1 MNILATR
8 TTAVFAA
15 MAAVIILAFAMVMTV
30 SAQAAPERP
39 TDLTATATDHDT
51 VSLSWSHPDPA
62 TVDHY
67 QVLSRRA
74 DSGTGIAQVGTSTT
88 TSFEHD
94 GLEPES
100 TYIYRVRPVNS
111 AGEEGQRSARA
122 EATTPA
128 EETPAP
134 PQRSDDE
141 GQRNI
146 ARSSHNVLVS
156 NIGQA
161 NNASSLGVSSFDQA
175 QGFTTGADSAGYL
188 LESID
193 IRVENS
199 IHSILTGS
207 DIPTVTIAETTPTGT
222 VAATLINPASITA
235 NTTDDYTFT
244 APASTTL
251 SGSTTYYVVMEGGLA
266 GFGAARTNSDN
277 EDSSSQ
283 SDWSIDNVSNWRN
296 SSSNGSF
303 STTTSALMIKV
314 NQAGIT
320 LSSDATLT
328 DLELEGAGGETL
340 RSAQSLPKEPPPTRH
355 QSQTG

>member
-1 MNILATR
+1 M
-8 TTAVFAA
+8 
-15 MAAVIILAFAMVMTV
+15 
-30 SAQAAPERP
+30 
-39 TDLTATATDHDT
+39 
-51 VSLSWSHPDPA
+51 
-62 TVDHY
+62 
-67 QVLSRRA
+67 
-74 DSGTGIAQVGTSTT
+74 
-88 TSFEHD
+88 
-94 GLEPES
+94 
-100 TYIYRVRPVNS
+100 
-111 AGEEGQRSARA
+111 
-122 EATTPA
+122 
-128 EETPAP
+128 
-134 PQRSDDE
+134 
-141 GQRNI
+141 
-146 ARSSHNVLVS
+146 LVS

-266 GFGAARTNSDN
+266 GFDAARTNSDN
-277 EDSSSQ
+277 EDSSGQ

-314 NQAGIT
+314 NQAGIAP
-320 LSSDATLT
+320 SPATP
-328 DLELEGAGGETL
+328 
-340 RSAQSLPKEPPPTRH
+340 R
-355 QSQTG
+355 

>member
-1 MNILATR
+1 MTSTCTRKLTFAVLSTAILMAFVAILFATPHG
-8 TTAVFAA
+8 ALAA
-15 MAAVIILAFAMVMTV
+15 E
-30 SAQAAPERP
+30 PERP
-39 TDLTATATDHDT
+39 TDLTATAIDHDT
-51 VSLSWSHPDPA
+51 VSLSWTHPDPT

-67 QVLSRRA
+67 QVLSRTVGA
-74 DSGTGIAQVGTSTT
+74 GTGLLQVGTSTT

-100 TYIYRVRPVNS
+100 TYVYRVKPINS
-111 AGEEGQRSARA
+111 AGEKGQRSARA

-128 EETPAP
+128 DDTPAPEPDPTPAP
-134 PQRSDDE
+134 PQRSDDK
-141 GQRNI
+141 GQDNI

-161 NNASSLGVSSFDQA
+161 NNASSLGVSSFDQG
-175 QGFTTGADSAGYL
+175 QGFTTGNDSAGYTL
-188 LESID
+188 ASID
-193 IRVENS
+193 IKIENS

-207 DIPTVTIAETTPTGT
+207 DIPTVTIVETTPTGT

-244 APASTTL
+244 APANTTL

-266 GFGAARTNSDN
+266 GFGAARTNSDS

-283 SDWSIDNVSNWRN
+283 SDWSIADVSNWRS

-303 STTTSALMIKV
+303 STNTSALMIKV
-314 NQAGIT
+314 NQA
-320 LSSDATLT
+320 A
-328 DLELEGAGGETL
+328 
-340 RSAQSLPKEPPPTRH
+340 PPPPR
-355 QSQTG
+355 QTQRLAT